1 MHEFAES
8 VCGDRQLGAF
18 ADATLDFLQH
28 DRAAAYVGEQT
39 GLSLCGA
46 AVSCPGG

>member
-18 ADATLDFLQH
+18 VDATLDF
-28 DRAAAYVGEQT
+28 V
-39 GLSLCGA
+39 
-46 AVSCPGG
+46 